1 MINTVLTIKVPK
13 LNLSKFEASA
23 PVVSSSA
30 GCSQRFCIMGIMMR
44 MRMIV
49 MIISVMITKV
59 TMVTMGI
66 MIHCYWECYDL
77 IVFKTVMIILSV
89 VTSVMMAMLLM
100 TMTMMMMVMN
110 GEGEGGGA
118 DEREGEDHR
127 S

>member
-13 LNLSKFEASA
+13 LNLSKSEASA

-30 GCSQRFCIMGIMMR
+30 GCSQRFCIMGIMMMR

-100 TMTMMMMVMN
+100 TMMMMVMN